1 MPSLPHL
8 KTLATA
14 AVAAFF
20 LAACQTPSP
29 AGEGSIARKPETTG
43 LPASAPASAP
53 SVIYYPT
60 TASSLPNWQ
69 DGELLP
75 GFIAWRKGCA
85 RLVQRQPAWQD
96 TCNKVASLT
105 LSEES
110 VRDFISKHLN
120 VYQLG
125 DNEGKRSG
133 LITGYYEPVYPGSA
147 TRSSKAGVPVYGVPE
162 DLISVSLDGLYPELK
177 GKRLRGQLK
186 GRQLVPYAD
195 SASIRSKGVDAPVL
209 AWLENP
215 LDLQFLQVQGSGRI
229 RLAGGGEIRV
239 GYADQNGHPYAPVGR
254 WLIRN
259 GIVPASEMSMQ
270 RIRSWAEA
278 NPQRVDELLNSNPS
292 YVFFRTLPASQD
304 GPPGALG
311 VPLTAGYSIAVDPA
325 AIPLGSLTYLATT
338 RPDNRAP
345 LNRLMA
351 AQDTGGAIRGAVR
364 ADFFWGTGEQ
374 AGELAG
380 TMKQDGQVWLLW
392 PKGQTLPAP

>member
-8 KTLATA
+8 RTLATA

-20 LAACQTPSP
+20 LAACQTPPP
-29 AGEGSIARKPETTG
+29 AGQVSIPGKPAASAQPAST
-43 LPASAPASAP
+43 PASAPT
-53 SVIYYPT
+53 VIYHPT
-60 TASSLPNWQ
+60 TANSLPGWQ

-75 GFIAWRKGCA
+75 GFMAWRKGCA
-85 RLVQRQPAWQD
+85 RLVQRQPVWQD
-96 TCNKVASLT
+96 VCSKASELAP
-105 LSEES
+105 SEQD
-110 VRDFISKHLN
+110 VRDFIARHLDI
-120 VYQLG
+120 YQLG
-125 DNEGKRSG
+125 DSDGKRSG

-147 TRSSKAGVPVYGVPE
+147 TRSSKAMVPVYGVPD

-186 GRQLVPYAD
+186 GRQLVPYLD
-195 SASIRSKGVDAPVL
+195 SAGIRNKGVNAPVL
-209 AWLENP
+209 AWLEHP

-229 RLAGGGEIRV
+229 RLTGGGEIRV

-325 AIPLGSLTYLATT
+325 AIPLGSLAYLGTT
-338 RPDNRAP
+338 RPDTRAP
-345 LNRLMA
+345 LNRLLA
-351 AQDTGGAIRGAVR
+351 AQDTGGAIRGSVR
-364 ADFFWGTGEQ
+364 ADFFWGTGDQ

-380 TMKQDGQVWLLW
+380 IMKQDGEVWLFW
-392 PKGQTLPAP
+392 PKAQPLPSL